1 MTIKHYV
8 MKVRDAKELGEY
20 LDYEQLLNLAY
31 AEYKKRIWAL
41 ISRHES
47 NGLSK
52 EEVQEKVDNYRPFT
66 PRRTEEEKLAARVA
80 ALPKEARER
89 FLHKLQN
96 FEARA

>member
-1 MTIKHYV
+1 MSYTL
-8 MKVRDAKELGEY
+8 KVENAQELADHI
-20 LDYEQLLNLAY
+20 DYEQLINLAY
-31 AEYKKRIWAL
+31 CEYKKRIWAL
-41 ISRHES
+41 ISRHER

-52 EEVQEKVDNYRPFT
+52 EEVQERVDNYRPFS

>member
-8 MKVRDAKELGEY
+8 MKVRDAKELGEH

-31 AEYKKRIWAL
+31 AEYKKRVCSL
-41 ISRHES
+41 ISRHEAQGAS
-47 NGLSK
+47 F
-52 EEVQEKVDNYRPFT
+52 EDVQEKVDNYRPFA